1 MLVMVNTKLV
11 SLTIFMTGGDLK
23 YFDKSF
29 KNHIFANSD
38 LTLIGLNEILRHNA

>member
-1 MLVMVNTKLV
+1 
-11 SLTIFMTGGDLK
+11 MTGGDLK

-29 KNHIFANSD
+29 KNDIFANSD